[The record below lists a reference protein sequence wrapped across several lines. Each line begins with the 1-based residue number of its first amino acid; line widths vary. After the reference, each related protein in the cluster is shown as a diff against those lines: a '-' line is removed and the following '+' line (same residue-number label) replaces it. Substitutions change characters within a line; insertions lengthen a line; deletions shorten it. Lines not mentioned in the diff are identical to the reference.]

1 MEDKVRSWQL
11 VEHFLDA
18 SVGPERV
25 DELIAAWDAQMERAG
40 MSQPRLAEF
49 AGPAFAHQIAGVLQ
63 ILEQLQAAELR
74 RANDL
79 LSSMLG
85 AAMVLTGDGTVVA
98 SNDAAAGLFGL
109 EPGGSVRQMTLV
121 PADLE
126 SLAVRLADV
135 ASGTLA
141 EDVLRLR
148 LPRSDRT
155 ILVHLKPLPQAGR
168 RQHVLAVTSE
178 FDWPGTVPE
187 FLARVFRL
195 TPAEAEVMRL
205 LAGGGTVAGIAAA
218 TGRSTGTVRSQLH
231 AVLQKTGTCSQ
242 AELIRL
248 AMLLVQSVPAG
259 VEPPRPCIP
268 LPHQRF
274 HRMPDGRRIEVLS
287 FGDPAGRPI
296 VWMQSTYGLWRL
308 PRAAENDL
316 ARRKLW
322 VLVPFR
328 AGYCGSDPAPP
339 GSHPFALA
347 VEDLRSLMRQLRIPS
362 AVVVAPGDDVRIALM
377 LAQAAPDLVRAIFA
391 IGAGFPIL
399 NDAQYRRLI
408 PVARFTRTCSR
419 YSPKVLPFL
428 IRSMR
433 VVISTYGVER
443 YLRGI
448 LARIPADARAMADPE
463 VAAAFHDGVEKQF
476 FTEPFS
482 ELAFC
487 TEVPAFHQDWPTEL
501 GHVACPV
508 TLIHGEQDGNAP
520 VETALEY
527 CAMYPDWRF
536 MSWPDAGELVAH
548 AHWPKVLDLIGEAW
562 APASPGGLPGNRM
575 SGAENDGDPS
585 SDR

>member
-11 VEHFLDA
+11 VEHFLNV
-18 SVGPERV
+18 SVSPERV

-63 ILEQLQAAELR
+63 ILEQLQAAEMR

-85 AAMVLTGDGTVVA
+85 AALVLMGDGTVVA

-109 EPGGSVRQMTLV
+109 EPGGSVRHMTLD

-126 SLAVRLADV
+126 HLVARLADI

-148 LPRSDRT
+148 LPEPDRT
-155 ILVHLKPLPQAGR
+155 ILVHLKPLPQAGGR
-168 RQHVLAVTSE
+168 KHVLAVTSE
-178 FDWPGTVPE
+178 FDWPSTVPE
-187 FLARVFRL
+187 FLARVFKL

-218 TGRSTGTVRSQLH
+218 TCRSTGTVRSQLH

-259 VEPPRPCIP
+259 IEPQRPCIP
-268 LPHQRF
+268 LPYQRF

-287 FGDPAGRPI
+287 FGDPAGRPVI
-296 VWMQSTYGLWRL
+296 WMQSTYGLWRL
-308 PRAAENDL
+308 PRAAEDDL

-339 GSHPFALA
+339 GSHPFELA
-347 VEDLRSLMRQLRIPS
+347 VEDMRALMHQLRIPS
-362 AVVVAPGDDVRIALM
+362 AVMVAPGDDIRIALM

-399 NDAQYRRLI
+399 DDAQYRRLM

-433 VVISTYGVER
+433 VVISTYGLER

-448 LARIPADARAMADPE
+448 LAHVPGDAHAMGEPE
-463 VAAAFHDGVEKQF
+463 IAVAFYNGVEKQF

-482 ELAFC
+482 ETAFC
-487 TEVPAFHQDWPTEL
+487 TEVPAFHQDWPREL

-520 VETALEY
+520 IETALEY
-527 CAMYPDWRF
+527 CAMYPAWRF
-536 MSWPDAGELVAH
+536 ISWPDAGQLVAYL
-548 AHWPKVLDLIGEAW
+548 HWREVLDLISEAYV
-562 APASPGGLPGNRM
+562 PASPDGLPVDQLPQAKRKQG
-575 SGAENDGDPS
+575 SIIW
-585 SDR
+585 